1 MCADSAPV
9 ACARTNKCAQ
19 DKRPR
24 QTQQKTRFDYGFKDA
39 SLPAQTT
46 VPKATKHRTST
57 NPQSAGSQEFTTF
70 QQTGSIDTGGACES
84 AAHGQPS
91 NAADAPPDHRRALVR
106 QTQRNDW
113 TERAANT
120 RQPLRDHQTPPPR
133 PRTAKGQRHDY
144 HEGRIQWGSHTQC
157 ESGRR
162 RDGVNLRRR
171 PREPDAQ
178 RR

>member
-1 MCADSAPV
+1 MRGLCTCFPCTKPTGQETPRKLSKKPVLITDLRTLLSARANHSSKGHKTPYQHESTIRRLTRNSQLSANWQHRHWWRV
-9 ACARTNKCAQ
+9 RIRGAR
-19 DKRPR
+19 
-24 QTQQKTRFDYGFKDA
+24 
-39 SLPAQTT
+39 
-46 VPKATKHRTST
+46 
-57 NPQSAGSQEFTTF
+57 
-70 QQTGSIDTGGACES
+70 
-84 AAHGQPS
+84 AAILIRR
-91 NAADAPPDHRRALVR
+91 RRAPGPQARVR
-106 QTQRNDW
+106 ATDPANDW

-171 PREPDAQ
+171 LREPDAQ
-178 RR
+178 RRR